1 MNAAGND
8 AISDTTSNA
17 ASDAASDA
25 TNNAACD
32 VANRASDPASND
44 ASIVAAHAAAPEGV
58 VDRDPSVTDARRAL
72 AARWLD
78 HLAPALGLR
87 TATLRPASSD
97 ASFRRY
103 FRVDAVPA
111 SAPGPD
117 DMTAAPGSYILMD
130 APPDREDSR
139 PFVQVAALL
148 AAQGVNAPRI
158 VAQDLAQGFL
168 LLSDFGNT
176 TYADAL
182 AQPGA
187 GIPALYD
194 DALATLV
201 RLQQARPG
209 DTLPSYDGA
218 RLLAEMQLF
227 PQWYVGRH
235 LAMTLTAKD
244 EQVLQAA
251 FDRLIGAALA
261 QPAVLVHRDYHCR
274 NLMVLSQPGANPGVL
289 DFQDAVVGPITYDL
303 VSLLRD
309 AYVEWPEARQIDW
322 AARYWDLARAA
333 ALPVP
338 DRFDVFWQDLE
349 WMGLQR
355 SLKVLGIFA
364 RLCHRDGKSRY
375 LADLPVV
382 LRHTQ
387 RVVERYDVFSGLA
400 RLLDRL
406 HHRTPAT
413 GFTF

>member
-1 MNAAGND
+1 MNA
-8 AISDTTSNA
+8 T
-17 ASDAASDA
+17 ASDAA
-25 TNNAACD
+25 NNAANVD
-32 VANRASDPASND
+32 SGSASNGTARDTAPGAANAGPVSRDPA
-44 ASIVAAHAAAPEGV
+44 
-58 VDRDPSVTDARRAL
+58 VTDARRAL
-72 AARWLD
+72 AGRWLD
-78 HLAPALGLR
+78 HLDPALGLR
-87 TATLRPASSD
+87 TPTLRPASSD

-103 FRVDAVPA
+103 FRVDAAPA
-111 SAPGPD
+111 SAPPEP
-117 DMTAAPGSYILMD
+117 APGAMTTAPASYIVMD
-130 APPDREDSR
+130 APPDREDCR

-182 AQPGA
+182 GQTGA
-187 GIPALYD
+187 DIPALYD

-201 RLQQARPG
+201 RLQQASPG
-209 DTLPSYDGA
+209 DTLPPYDRA

-235 LAMTLTAKD
+235 LAKSLTAKE

-274 NLMVLSQPGANPGVL
+274 NLMVLARPGANPGVL

-322 AARYWDLARAA
+322 AARYWDLARVAG
-333 ALPVP
+333 LPVP

-406 HHRTPAT
+406 HDRTPAT